1 MLKFTAGAICGWVAA
16 RSLPP
21 APLAPPTLDEITQ
34 LTYKAKTYYDKLLH
48 KLQDEHKE
56 QDEHKKN

>member
-16 RSLPP
+16 RTLPP
-21 APLAPPTLDEITQ
+21 APLAPPTLEELTQ

-48 KLQDEHKE
+48 KLQDEHN
-56 QDEHKKN
+56 KK

>member
-21 APLAPPTLDEITQ
+21 APLSPPTLDELTQ
-34 LTYKAKTYYDKLLH
+34 LTLKAKTYYDKLLN
-48 KLQDEHKE
+48 KLVDEHKE
-56 QDEHKKN
+56 EKKK

>member
-21 APLAPPTLDEITQ
+21 APLAPPTLDELTQ
-34 LTYKAKTYYDKLLH
+34 LTLKAKTYYDKLLN
-48 KLQDEHKE
+48 KLVDEHKE
-56 QDEHKKN
+56 EKKK

>member
-34 LTYKAKTYYDKLLH
+34 LSLKAKKYYDKLLN
-48 KLQDEHKE
+48 KLVDEHKE
-56 QDEHKKN
+56 EKKK

>member
-21 APLAPPTLDEITQ
+21 APLALPTFEEVIQ
-34 LTYKAKTYYDKLLH
+34 LTHKAKTYYENLVTKVH
-48 KLQDEHKE
+48 EPVQ
-56 QDEHKKN
+56 KK